1 MAVLDSRKRGSP
13 RRWIVPLLAILLG
26 STRAGG
32 QEYWTSDF
40 RRPGI
45 SGGVSGLFVV
55 GEQLYAQRDI
65 NLWEQPAYLV
75 RWDGEAWQ
83 NALPPEALRLRS
95 AIQAPSALLLT
106 GEVEVDGRSETRH
119 WALRGSGI
127 ESLAAPDSAF
137 SAILVGAIGD
147 RPVFQGYTVEDHR
160 VRRQFYLRHGTGWRS
175 FDMPEASSIRFLPGN
190 FPDLQFIIERYSAES
205 LREEFVLAS
214 LNDDSLVVLSGP
226 VPGGLRGA
234 CRTPNGTYVT
244 TDPSRWEDETELL
257 RWGQREW
264 ERLDGAAAGL
274 RTARDLVG
282 DGTTVLVGG
291 LATDQTYRVWEV
303 AGDTLRQWPVELNP
317 GSDLL
322 ALKRWNGAWVLG
334 GNFSRV
340 NRVGA
345 ESVAI
350 GEAEVWAPMG
360 TGAGPDGS
368 VLDLAVASDGLWCAG
383 NFETVGPLWSPKLAR
398 WDGAHWWA
406 PPPPPIGGDSK
417 LVSHRGSVA
426 LLDLGWALP
435 GRDTLAVSWTGL
447 EWKPL
452 IGHDSITQR
461 QATDLI
467 SHRGG
472 LVAAGQFVG
481 RDGSQSTVASC
492 EEDVWIPLFGSPSGF
507 ADQVLE
513 HRSRLALR
521 GRFPFIREGSTETA
535 HIAIQE
541 PDGWRVL
548 ESRFTDFPST
558 DPVDPSCICSFG
570 DLLLIGGRFDFV
582 DGVYSP
588 GIVAH
593 DGAGF
598 VPFAQGSWEGVR
610 PREIYRVWAVEGALF
625 AQGRFVRADGE
636 DRYGLH
642 RWDGVGWRP
651 IDTSSW
657 SCEALA
663 VFEGRLMVTSEC
675 CGSDDRLRR
684 AAEGWTP
691 APSPALGPFC
701 SVEPNPCRDQFRI
714 RFAGPIESGA
724 RWSLSDV
731 SGRRRTGG
739 YLEASGLV
747 PRVLSFE
754 ADELR
759 ELGLASGVYFV
770 RIESGGTTRQTRLVV
785 VR

>member
-32 QEYWTSDF
+32 QEYWTSEF

-45 SGGVSGLFVV
+45 AGGVSGIFVV
-55 GEQLYAQRDI
+55 GEQLYAQPDI
-65 NLWEQPAYLV
+65 AMWEPPPHLV

-83 NALPPEALRLRS
+83 NALPPETLGLRS
-95 AIQAPSALLLT
+95 TIQAASALLLT
-106 GEVEVDGRSETRH
+106 GEVEVDARSETRH
-119 WALRGSGI
+119 WAMTGSGL
-127 ESLAAPDSAF
+127 EPLAAPDSVF
-137 SAILVGAIGD
+137 GPIIVGAIGD
-147 RPVFQGYTVEDHR
+147 RPVFHGYTVEDDR
-160 VRRQFYLRHGTGWRS
+160 VRRRFYLRHGSGWRS

-205 LREEFVLAS
+205 LRGEFVLAA
-214 LNDDSLVVLSGP
+214 LNDDSLVVLSDP

-234 CRTPNGTYVT
+234 RRTPNGTYVT
-244 TDPSRWEDETELL
+244 TDPIRREDEPELL
-257 RWGQREW
+257 RWRQREW

-274 RTARDLVG
+274 RVARDLVG
-282 DGTTVLVGG
+282 DGMTVLVGG
-291 LATDQTYRVWEV
+291 LGTDQTYRVWEV
-303 AGDTLRQWPVELNP
+303 AGDAVQPWPVELSP

-322 ALKRWNGAWVLG
+322 ALKRWNDSWVIG
-334 GNFSRV
+334 GTFSRL

-345 ESVAI
+345 ESIAI
-350 GEAEVWAPMG
+350 GEADVWAPMG
-360 TGAGPDGS
+360 TGDGPDGS

-383 NFETVGPLWSPKLAR
+383 DFETVGPLWSPKLAR
-398 WDGAHWWA
+398 WDGAGWWA
-406 PPPPPIGGDSK
+406 PPPPPIDPSSN
-417 LVSHRGSVA
+417 LVSHLGSVA
-426 LLDLGWALP
+426 ILDLGWEASK
-435 GRDTLAVSWTGL
+435 GDTVAVFWTGL
-447 EWKPL
+447 RWKPL
-452 IGHDSITQR
+452 IVHDSITKR

-481 RDGSQSTVASC
+481 QDGSQSTLASC

-507 ADQVLE
+507 ADQVVE

-521 GRFPFIREGSTETA
+521 GRFPFIRAGSTETA

-558 DPVDPSCICSFG
+558 DPVDPWCICSFG
-570 DLLLIGGRFDFV
+570 DLLLIGGSFDFA

-593 DGAGF
+593 DGTGF
-598 VPFAQGSWEGVR
+598 VPFAQGSWEGMR
-610 PREIYRVWAVEGALF
+610 PQAIERIWAVDGELF

-636 DRYGLH
+636 DQYGLH

-651 IDTSSW
+651 IDASSW
-657 SCEALA
+657 SCQALA
-663 VFEGRLMVTSEC
+663 VFEGRLMATSEC

-724 RWSLSDV
+724 RWSLCDV
-731 SGRRRTGG
+731 SGRRRAGG

-747 PRVLSFE
+747 PRVRSFE

-759 ELGLASGVYFV
+759 AIGLSSGVYFV
-770 RIESGGTTRQTRLVV
+770 RIESGGTKRQTRLVV